1 MKFLPA
7 SFILAAAAVVVPA
20 QASVVVANTTQV
32 NASFVVSNA
41 DLLQTNLA
49 SANYSGGFSRE
60 GEDGTV
66 AFTNGT
72 FGVSGAQGTVSP
84 TGTEAATADG
94 SNVAIYTF
102 NSGNGLG
109 YNISEI
115 ATFAGWDAYRGG
127 QSYVVSYSTVADP
140 MTFLNLATVFNNA
153 GGVPSSLNY
162 STRAIISA
170 TDGFLATNVRSLRFA
185 FGGNLTEGY
194 AGYREIDVL
203 GAAAIP
209 EPAGVALFG
218 LALAGLLGARRK
230 RQ

>member
-7 SFILAAAAVVVPA
+7 SLILAAATVVIPA
-20 QASVVVANTTQV
+20 QASVVVADTTQT
-32 NASFVVSNA
+32 NAGFTVSNS

-49 SANYSGGFSRE
+49 SAMYIGGFSRE
-60 GEDGTV
+60 GEVGTV
-66 AFTNGT
+66 AFTNGI
-72 FGVSGAQGTVSP
+72 FGFAGAQGTVAP

-102 NSGNGLG
+102 DNGNGLG

-115 ATFAGWDAYRGG
+115 ATFAGWDSYRGG
-127 QSYVVSYSTVADP
+127 QSYVVSYATVADP
-140 MTFLNLATVFNNA
+140 MTYLTLATVFNNA
-153 GGVPSSLNY
+153 GGVPSDLKY

-185 FGGNLTEGY
+185 FAGNLTEGY

-218 LALAGLLGARRK
+218 LALAGLLGVRRK
-230 RQ
+230 R

>member
-7 SFILAAAAVVVPA
+7 CLILAAAAIVAPA
-20 QASVVVANTTQV
+20 QASVVVANTTQI
-32 NASFVVSNA
+32 NAGFTVSNS

-49 SANYSGGFSRE
+49 SANYTGNFVRE

-72 FGVSGAQGTVSP
+72 FGLSGAQGTVAP
-84 TGTEAATADG
+84 TGKEAATADG
-94 SNVAIYTF
+94 SNVAIFTF
-102 NSGNGLG
+102 NNGNGLG

-127 QSYVVSYSTVADP
+127 QSYVVSYATVADP
-140 MTFLNLATVFNNA
+140 MTYLTLATVFNNA
-153 GGVPSSLNY
+153 GGVPSNENF
-162 STRAIISA
+162 STRAIINA
-170 TDGFLATNVRSLRFA
+170 TGGFLATNVHSLRFA
-185 FGGNLTEGY
+185 FGGDLTEGY